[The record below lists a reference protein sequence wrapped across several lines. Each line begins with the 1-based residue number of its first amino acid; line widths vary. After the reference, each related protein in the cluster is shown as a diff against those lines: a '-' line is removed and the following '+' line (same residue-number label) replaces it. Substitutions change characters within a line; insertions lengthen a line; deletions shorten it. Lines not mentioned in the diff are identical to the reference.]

1 MKLMQM
7 NVNKKTTESEDAISR
22 GNNYLLDK
30 LSVYFRRSKN
40 NDSASLHERDSSS
53 LPTVGIYHGSTGY
66 RYKLGVIDFLT
77 NYSRSKQLETKW
89 NAVRHG
95 KESIHTSCQ
104 HPKDY
109 QQRFI

>member
-1 MKLMQM
+1 M
-7 NVNKKTTESEDAISR
+7 ND
-22 GNNYLLDK
+22 DK
-30 LSVYFRRSKN
+30 IK
-40 NDSASLHERDSSS
+40 
-53 LPTVGIYHGSTGY
+53 VGIYDSSTGY

-77 NYSRSKQLETKW
+77 NYSRRKQLETKW